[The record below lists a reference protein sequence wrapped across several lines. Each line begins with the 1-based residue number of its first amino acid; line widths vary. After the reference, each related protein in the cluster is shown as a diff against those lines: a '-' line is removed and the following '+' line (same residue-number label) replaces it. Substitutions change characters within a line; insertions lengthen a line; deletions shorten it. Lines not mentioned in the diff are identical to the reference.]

1 MSNNVWKILEPDNQ
15 KDVLHLSEALNIP
28 QSLARLLVMRNIR
41 TFDEAKR
48 FFRPDLSYL
57 HDPFLMD
64 GMEAATGRVIFA
76 VTHNQ
81 KILVYGDYDVDGT
94 CSTAL
99 MYMFLKELG
108 AHVEYYIPNRMKEGY
123 GISTQGIDYAASL
136 GTNLMISVDCGI
148 TAIEETEYAKSL
160 GVELIICDHHKPKDK
175 LPAAF
180 AVLDPLKPQCKYPFK
195 YLSGAGVA
203 FKLAQ
208 GISERVGLHDKPMK
222 YLDLVA
228 LAGAADIVPLT
239 DENRILVME
248 GLQIINKNPRPGVA
262 ALIRSSRIPDG
273 YLSSGQIVFSLA
285 PRINAAGR
293 LSDAKIA
300 VELLITND
308 QKTADRLAQDLESEN
323 IERRRID
330 EGTWN
335 EASLQVENSEI
346 LAEQCSIVLHNEQWH
361 PGVIGI
367 VASRMVEKYYKPT
380 IMLTTVD
387 GIAKGSARSVSRFN
401 IYEALRNCEDILLH
415 YGGHE
420 AAAGLAVELDKL
432 DEFKERFNRIVME
445 SISDESKTRT
455 IEIDTELP
463 LSEITPKFIRIL
475 EQFAPFGPGNHRPVF
490 KSDNVYIRK
499 GAARFLK
506 NIHFAATLRDR
517 DTERDFDS
525 IGFNMLNND
534 TQRLASEGGDISAV
548 FSIDY
553 YTRDGKR
560 FPQLKLKDVVLTEQS
575 INAQKAG

>member
-1 MSNNVWKILEPDNQ
+1 MSSNFWKILEVEDRQ
-15 KDVLHLSEALNIP
+15 DIIHLSEALNIP

-41 TFDEAKR
+41 TYDDAKR
-48 FFRPDLSYL
+48 FFRPDISYL

-64 GMEAATGRVIFA
+64 GMELATGRVISA
-76 VTHNQ
+76 ITQNE
-81 KILVYGDYDVDGT
+81 KIMIYGDYDVDGT

-108 AHVEYYIPNRMKEGY
+108 ANVDYYIPNRMKEGY
-123 GISTQGIDYAASL
+123 GISPLGIDHAKSAGVS
-136 GTNLMISVDCGI
+136 LMISVDCGI
-148 TAIEETEYAKSL
+148 TAIEETDYAKTRDID
-160 GVELIICDHHKPKDK
+160 LIICDHHKPKDV

-180 AVLDPLKPQCKYPFK
+180 AVLDPLKPECKYPFK

-208 GISERVGLHDKPMK
+208 GISERAGIQEKPLK

-239 DENRILVME
+239 DENRILVTE
-248 GLQIINKNPRPGVA
+248 GLHIINKNPRPGIA
-262 ALIRSSRIPDG
+262 ALIKVSRIPEG
-273 YLSSGQIVFSLA
+273 HLSSGQIVFSLA

-300 VELLITND
+300 VELLITED
-308 QKTADRLAQDLESEN
+308 AAAAERLAADLESEN
-323 IERRRID
+323 LERRKID

-335 EASLQVENSEI
+335 AASTEVDTTLDLDTKS
-346 LAEQCSIVLHNEQWH
+346 AIVLHNEDWH

-380 IMLTTVD
+380 VMLTTVD
-387 GIAKGSARSVSRFN
+387 GVAKGSARSVSRFN

-420 AAAGLAVELDKL
+420 AAAGLAIELNKL
-432 DEFKERFNRIVME
+432 DEFKERFNQIVSD
-445 SISDESKTRT
+445 SISDESRT
-455 IEIDTELP
+455 KIIEIDSEIP
-463 LSEITPKFIRIL
+463 LADITPKFIRIL

-490 KSDNVYIRK
+490 KSDNVFIRS

-506 NIHFAATLRDR
+506 NIHLAATVHDKESLK
-517 DTERDFDS
+517 DFDA
-525 IGFNMLNND
+525 IGFNLYNES
-534 TQRLASEGGDISAV
+534 TLQIARQGGEVSII
-548 FSIDY
+548 FSIDNY
-553 YTRDGKR
+553 SRDGRR
-560 FPQLKLKDVVLTEQS
+560 FPQLKLKDLMLKV
-575 INAQKAG
+575 

>member
-64 GMEAATGRVIFA
+64 GMEAATGRVIHA
-76 VTHNQ
+76 VTHNE

-108 AHVEYYIPNRMKEGY
+108 AQVEYYIPNRMKEGY
-123 GISTQGIDYAASL
+123 GISTQGIDYAASI

-148 TAIEETEYAKSL
+148 TAIEETDYAKSL
-160 GVELIICDHHKPKDK
+160 GVELIICDHHKPKDI

-180 AVLDPLKPQCKYPFK
+180 AVLDPLKPQCDYPFK

-239 DENRILVME
+239 DENRILVTA
-248 GLQIINKNPRPGVA
+248 GLQIINKNPRHGVA
-262 ALIRSSRIPDG
+262 ALIRTSRIPDG

-308 QKTADRLAQDLESEN
+308 QATADRLAQDLESEN
-323 IERRRID
+323 TERRKID

-335 EASLQVENSEI
+335 EASLQVENSEM

-387 GIAKGSARSVSRFN
+387 GVAKGSARSVSRFN
-401 IYEALRNCEDILLH
+401 IYDALRNCEDILLH

-432 DEFKERFNRIVME
+432 EEFKERFNRIVME

-490 KSDNVYIRK
+490 KSDNVHIRR

-506 NIHFAATLRDR
+506 SIHFAATLRDK
-517 DTERDFDS
+517 DSERDFDS
-525 IGFNMLNND
+525 IGFNMLNDD
-534 TQRLASEGGDISAV
+534 TKRLTAEGGDISAV

-560 FPQLKLKDVVLTEQS
+560 FPQLKLKDLAMSGQAVS
-575 INAQKAG
+575 SNKAG